1 MFSSG
6 LLCLQWNRVHALVSG
21 FFHRLFIVTKW
32 WFCLDFVVK
41 CSAPP
46 PTPTHPESSV
56 LPASPP
62 HHHPLCPGKVGL
74 SQESQVVPLTARD
87 PGRKLGREGWGKQ
100 PETKAQGSARRLL
113 PGGAHGPVPP
123 GTQAQGQGWA
133 LTEASELSRG

>member
-1 MFSSG
+1 MF
-6 LLCLQWNRVHALVSG
+6 RA
-21 FFHRLFIVTKW
+21 
-32 WFCLDFVVK
+32 
-41 CSAPP
+41 APP
-46 PTPTHPESSV
+46 HTHPESSV

-74 SQESQVVPLTARD
+74 SQESQVVPPTARD

-100 PETKAQGSARRLL
+100 PETKAQGSARRLM

-133 LTEASELSRG
+133 LTEASELSGG